1 MTKPSWA
8 WYLNTELYRGD
19 HITRLSKQ
27 SVSATQGSWRLLSL
41 NYGAA
46 HSLSHS
52 QYTLK
57 LLRRQLDGTIHV
69 HYHRDCPSCI
79 YINTTFRAISKHRPQ
94 GHINFICR
102 CNPELAMDWIIRP
115 RSNRTIGFMFRTRP
129 IGLGGVVVK
138 WFGPYFDSCSS
149 SHRRGIFLTSSHFTP
164 MGGVG

>member
-1 MTKPSWA
+1 M
-8 WYLNTELYRGD
+8 
-19 HITRLSKQ
+19 
-27 SVSATQGSWRLLSL
+27 QGSWRPSSL

-46 HSLSHS
+46 HTRSLCLSACTYNS
-52 QYTLK
+52 VYTMFRYVVCTMHIPLN
-57 LLRRQLDGTIHV
+57 
-69 HYHRDCPSCI
+69 HRDCPRCI